1 MGESVHRLARK
12 VCGPAVQIALYDG
25 TSSHVRLLP
34 EQRSV
39 SLDAWLSSPEWLTD
53 TGAAMPS
60 GFDCR
65 DVVVTFLGAG
75 FFLYEQHPLSTL
87 RQQAARS
94 GVAACGWRS
103 SADLLAWAFRWPL
116 PKTSIPLARALLR
129 LTLARV
135 SDDPACSLESVNDV
149 VWVRPTSGAEHS
161 PAMATEPS
169 PSALVESDA
178 SRYLNQ
184 ALQEVQDE
192 PVEGAAEH
200 FDSHSLIGALLAHRS
215 TSKVPWLFNEL
226 VNELEYQAGESD
238 PQGYPPEVH
247 LSVTGACNILCK
259 FCTYDRDI
267 ARFEFVSPE
276 QVDRLSFLRYA
287 KILRLHS
294 GLGEPTLNRHLAEI
308 VRGASRVQPHIR
320 MNFFTNGV
328 MLSRPGLI
336 PALVDGGV
344 EWLNVSLNAATPELW
359 REICGADHFHRVTAN
374 VSALLAEK
382 RGRRSIHP
390 LVYGS
395 MVLTR
400 RTVAEL
406 PRMPS
411 LCRELGIDRFTAFP
425 YFGLGYEAAGR
436 WGSDETY
443 HTAPTTYDAVYDET
457 VREAQDHQVSLEIPL
472 PSYAR
477 QTAFG
482 LEVRPLHD
490 FANIARNVWRI
501 GRLLNAAPDAV
512 STGAYC
518 HFLWRQA
525 AIGSTNRTLGDVPAT
540 HYLYPC
546 IGPLSSLNLARKAA
560 FDFPSSEESFLTI
573 WKNDV
578 FTRLRVAQRSPGV
591 SSVCDACRS
600 CDTRDPSAAAGL
612 ERLVAEFTEELG
624 LP

>member
-1 MGESVHRLARK
+1 
-12 VCGPAVQIALYDG
+12 
-25 TSSHVRLLP
+25 
-34 EQRSV
+34 
-39 SLDAWLSSPEWLTD
+39 
-53 TGAAMPS
+53 
-60 GFDCR
+60 
-65 DVVVTFLGAG
+65 
-75 FFLYEQHPLSTL
+75 
-87 RQQAARS
+87 
-94 GVAACGWRS
+94 
-103 SADLLAWAFRWPL
+103 
-116 PKTSIPLARALLR
+116 
-129 LTLARV
+129 
-135 SDDPACSLESVNDV
+135 
-149 VWVRPTSGAEHS
+149 
-161 PAMATEPS
+161 MATEPS

-436 WGSDETY
+436 WGSDESY
-443 HTAPTTYDAVYDET
+443 HTVPTTYDAAYDET
-457 VREAQDHQVSLEIPL
+457 VHMKRRTTRS
-472 PSYAR
+472 R
-477 QTAFG
+477 
-482 LEVRPLHD
+482 
-490 FANIARNVWRI
+490 WRF
-501 GRLLNAAPDAV
+501 R
-512 STGAYC
+512 C
-518 HFLWRQA
+518 
-525 AIGSTNRTLGDVPAT
+525 PAT
-540 HYLYPC
+540 RARRHLDSKSGPC
-546 IGPLSSLNLARKAA
+546 MTLQ
-560 FDFPSSEESFLTI
+560 T
-573 WKNDV
+573 
-578 FTRLRVAQRSPGV
+578 LRGTCGG
-591 SSVCDACRS
+591 SVGC
-600 CDTRDPSAAAGL
+600 
-612 ERLVAEFTEELG
+612 
-624 LP
+624 